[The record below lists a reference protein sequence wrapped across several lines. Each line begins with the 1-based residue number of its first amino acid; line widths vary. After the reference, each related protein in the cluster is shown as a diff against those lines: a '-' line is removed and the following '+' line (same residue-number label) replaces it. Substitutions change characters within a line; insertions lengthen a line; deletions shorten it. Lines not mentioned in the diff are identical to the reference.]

1 MTTLPIEVCQWVVRD
16 KAKQEVTL
24 LPVGVYAKVFGIVEC
39 SVEMKSLDML
49 KIRVLEDMNEYRT
62 HILETVKVHMM
73 LDNNCQ
79 AAPGQSGPGDPSE
92 MGEAQKRSEHHPS
105 FVQNEVLRLIPECP
119 Q

>member
-24 LPVGVYAKVFGIVEC
+24 LPVGVYAKVFGILEC

-79 AAPGQSGPGDPSE
+79 AAPGQSGPVDPSE